1 MQQVVIGTAGHIDHG
16 KTALVKALTGI
27 DTDTLLQEKN
37 RGITIDLGFAYL
49 NEKITIV
56 DVPGHQKFIRNMV
69 AGASTIHLGLL
80 VVAADDGVMPQ
91 TLEHLHILDSLA
103 IINGI
108 IVITKIDTV
117 DDEWIEMVIQD
128 IEKIKKGTVL
138 SSSKIIKV
146 DSLSGKGIN
155 NLKENILSLANTV
168 KLPVSSENFK
178 LYVDRVFSKQGYGTI
193 VTGTV
198 KSGMISNGDVVELLP
213 DKIQATIRG
222 IQTHGGNTNSVSMGD
237 RAALNLS
244 KIELGVV
251 RRGTILSEPKKITV
265 TDTIVASIK
274 ISKHTNWKI
283 KNNQRVRT
291 HLGTREVLARLKF
304 LHRNKEN
311 NYNCLIHFEKKVGVT
326 IDELFLIRSY
336 SPMETI
342 ANGKVLDLGK
352 SIEKKL
358 IKDYPLDL
366 NERIIFLI
374 KSCSNNP
381 KSLEQWSKTFFL
393 TDSVMLDMLGS
404 NDSIKID
411 DDIVF
416 LKDDLMYWKK
426 TVLEYVK
433 GLLNSSSLRGYI
445 EMNKI
450 CNKFNFSSKWAHYI
464 VKSLVTDGVLILNNG
479 KVELVGQSN
488 SLNKKSKDYIRTI
501 KKIINDSQNEIIPIK
516 DLHKKSSL
524 NPKIINELVFF
535 INKRQEVHLINGD
548 LIISSK
554 SFNNLIHSLNDH
566 FVNNET
572 LSVSEFKDI
581 TGLTRKNAIPILEYL
596 DKCTYTIRNGAER
609 LKGDYSFE

>member
-155 NLKENILSLANTV
+155 NLKENISSLANTV

-251 RRGTILSEPKKITV
+251 RRGTILSEPNKITV

-291 HLGTREVLARLKF
+291 HLGT
-304 LHRNKEN
+304 
-311 NYNCLIHFEKKVGVT
+311 
-326 IDELFLIRSY
+326 
-336 SPMETI
+336 
-342 ANGKVLDLGK
+342 
-352 SIEKKL
+352 
-358 IKDYPLDL
+358 
-366 NERIIFLI
+366 
-374 KSCSNNP
+374 
-381 KSLEQWSKTFFL
+381 
-393 TDSVMLDMLGS
+393 
-404 NDSIKID
+404 
-411 DDIVF
+411 
-416 LKDDLMYWKK
+416 
-426 TVLEYVK
+426 
-433 GLLNSSSLRGYI
+433 SS
-445 EMNKI
+445 
-450 CNKFNFSSKWAHYI
+450 
-464 VKSLVTDGVLILNNG
+464 
-479 KVELVGQSN
+479 
-488 SLNKKSKDYIRTI
+488 
-501 KKIINDSQNEIIPIK
+501 
-516 DLHKKSSL
+516 
-524 NPKIINELVFF
+524 
-535 INKRQEVHLINGD
+535 
-548 LIISSK
+548 
-554 SFNNLIHSLNDH
+554 
-566 FVNNET
+566 
-572 LSVSEFKDI
+572 
-581 TGLTRKNAIPILEYL
+581 
-596 DKCTYTIRNGAER
+596 
-609 LKGDYSFE
+609 

>member
-103 IINGI
+103 IIKGI

-411 DDIVF
+411 NDIVF

-464 VKSLVTDGVLILNNG
+464 VKSLVADGVLILNNG

-488 SLNKKSKDYIRTI
+488 SLNKKSKEHISII

-572 LSVSEFKDI
+572 LSVSEFKNI